1 MQSKDE
7 GLRASGIKAG
17 KPGRLSRLTTAAS
30 RLFRRS
36 RSGRVNRLDHL
47 DVHGLK
53 DIGLE
58 AHNSGHI
65 APARAH
71 AFRLLMMRGSL

>member
-1 MQSKDE
+1 MQTKDQ
-7 GLRASGIKAG
+7 GLDTCGMKACKRG
-17 KPGRLSRLTTAAS
+17 SLSALIAAAS
-30 RLFRRS
+30 RLLRR
-36 RSGRVNRLDHL
+36 GRPGPVNCLDHL
-47 DVHGLK
+47 DAHGLK

-58 AHNSGHI
+58 VHDAGQI